1 MSPTCSTSTSFKK
14 SKTSFADPYTPS
26 LESSFAMLPYV
37 NTTGYSGQVAGFG
50 YPGERGLMSQY
61 GYPGERGLMQ
71 QYSGQPYTQSAAAYG
86 DGSTNVDARTLAT
99 GSNPTPL
106 PMEVALGSMILGA
119 LVRGALGYYVGS
131 TMVPSGEH
139 SGTFKWG
146 TAALFAIVG
155 DGIIFPAAVAGVVHF
170 AHK

>member
-1 MSPTCSTSTSFKK
+1 
-14 SKTSFADPYTPS
+14 
-26 LESSFAMLPYV
+26 MLPYV

-71 QYSGQPYTQSAAAYG
+71 QYSGQPYTQSASAYG
-86 DGSTNVDARTLAT
+86 ADAQAAFTQPPADASAT
-99 GSNPTPL
+99 
-106 PMEVALGSMILGA
+106 VAAAGVSMAAIALGA

-155 DGIIFPAAVAGVVHF
+155 EGIIFPAAVAGVVHF